1 MLTNGPWS
9 FEIHPLVLR
18 RWERGMIARLVT
30 FTSMPMWVQVWGL
43 PFDLIFEETGWDI
56 EANLGQVVEINKKA
70 FTLE

>member
-1 MLTNGPWS
+1 
-9 FEIHPLVLR
+9 
-18 RWERGMIARLVT
+18 MIARLVT

-56 EANLGQVVEINKKA
+56 KADLGQVVEINKKA